1 MAPGSIVNCLL
12 AMVVVVDFEMI
23 YLVLDFLATYLVVAI
38 VVTNLMVIPV
48 KPQLHFVVVVA
59 FFHHLLQRQNFPVQP
74 LMVQGFCLAIL
85 LSFRQL

>member
-48 KPQLHFVVVVA
+48 KPQLHFVVVVVVA
-59 FFHHLLQRQNFPVQP
+59 FFHHLLQRQN
-74 LMVQGFCLAIL
+74 
-85 LSFRQL
+85 LSLIHI